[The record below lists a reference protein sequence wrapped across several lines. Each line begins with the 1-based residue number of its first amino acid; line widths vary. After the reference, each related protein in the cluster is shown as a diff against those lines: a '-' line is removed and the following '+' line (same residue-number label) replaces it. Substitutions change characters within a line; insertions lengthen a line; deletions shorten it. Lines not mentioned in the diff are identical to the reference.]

1 MSAPLKKRLD
11 MKRFYKFVSL
21 GDGKKGCSILLDGKP
36 VKTPSRNLLET
47 PHMDLANAILHEWN
61 GQGDK
66 IMPSEMPL
74 TQLLNTCIDR
84 VGSERP
90 AMTEALM
97 KYLDTDLICYR
108 ASLPPEMA
116 AAQQA
121 AWDPWLGWFEK
132 EFGVALATTI
142 DLQALKQP
150 AAAHNALREYIE
162 GLDDD
167 RFTVLQVVTPLCGSI
182 VLGAAFVRA
191 ALNPEEAFAC
201 ARVEENYKAGL
212 YDEKTYGKD
221 PAQEKKD
228 KAEMADLDACAKYLD
243 LLSGPD

>member
-1 MSAPLKKRLD
+1 

-21 GDGKKGCSILLDGKP
+21 GEGKKGHTVLLDGKP
-36 VKTPSRNLLET
+36 VKTPARNLLET
-47 PHMDLANAILHEWN
+47 PHLGLANAILHEWN

-66 IMPSEMPL
+66 IIPSEMPL
-74 TQLLNTCIDR
+74 TQLLSTRIDR

-121 AWDPWLGWFEK
+121 AWDPWLGWFEG
-132 EFGVALATTI
+132 EFGAALATTT

-150 AAAHNALREYIE
+150 AAAHKALLEYVE
-162 GLDDD
+162 TLDDD
-167 RFTVLQVVTPLCGSI
+167 LFTVLQVVTPLCGSV
-182 VLGAAFVRA
+182 VLGAAFA
-191 ALNPEEAFAC
+191 EGALSPEQAFAC

-228 KAEMADLDACAKYLD
+228 KAEMADLEACAKFLD
-243 LLSGPD
+243 LLSKAD